1 MKQRPP
7 LLPLTCHMDAGQQ
20 TAICPECFR
29 LVRAYQKSVTV
40 FSTALEALQAA
51 RAATVK
57 IEYQRMWGYVQ
68 EAKAS
73 AEEAREDLDKHTQ
86 EHENVLTA
94 H

>member
-1 MKQRPP
+1 
-7 LLPLTCHMDAGQQ
+7 
-20 TAICPECFR
+20 
-29 LVRAYQKSVTV
+29 
-40 FSTALEALQAA
+40 
-51 RAATVK
+51 
-57 IEYQRMWGYVQ
+57 MWGYVQ

>member
-1 MKQRPP
+1 MN
-7 LLPLTCHMDAGQQ
+7 AGQQ
-20 TAICPECFR
+20 TGICPECFR
-29 LVRAYQKSVTV
+29 LVRAYQKSVTL

-51 RAATVK
+51 RAATVQ

-73 AEEAREDLDKHTQ
+73 AEEARQDLDKHTQ
-86 EHENVLTA
+86 EHENVLTT